1 MDRQINLS
9 DTTTLISIL
18 LFTGGITVLIS
29 STIVNQNA
37 IIATMIGNYVILVGL
52 LFILGYLSSN
62 EMKMATRLTLFFAV
76 AFTIGIVMGSIYLLT
91 KYTKQMARGNIP
103 NVTTFSFLSS
113 LFVIFQMVAVM
124 YYLKE
129 INVNTIVAQNF
140 VIKSFDAAK
149 LYGFTL
155 ISLSLLITMY
165 ISLNYYVTD
174 G

>member
-29 STIVNQNA
+29 STIVNKNA

-62 EMKMATRLTLFFAV
+62 NFQMATRLTLFFAV
-76 AFTIGIVMGSIYLLT
+76 AFTIAIVMGSIYLLT
-91 KYTKQMARGNIP
+91 KYTKEIAKGNIP

-129 INVNTIVAQNF
+129 IRAAQNY
-140 VIKSFDAAK
+140 VINSFDAAK

-155 ISLSLLITMY
+155 ISLSLLVTMY